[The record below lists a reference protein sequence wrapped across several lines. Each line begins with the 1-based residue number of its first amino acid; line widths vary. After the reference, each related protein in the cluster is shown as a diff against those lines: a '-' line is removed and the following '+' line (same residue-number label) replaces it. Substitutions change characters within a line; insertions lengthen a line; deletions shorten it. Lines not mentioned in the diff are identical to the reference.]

1 MHNTWFLKKI
11 VGSKQFF
18 LVSYLVDKPII
29 YLSSG
34 NTQMGLYQVFTNQ
47 NIYFNK
53 IKKPE

>member
-29 YLSSG
+29 SLSSG

-53 IKKPE
+53 IKPE